1 MLNRLEDSLTNGA
14 DNGGA
19 EVEEG
24 ELLQSTAPGPF
35 EKEGKEVEDVLSI
48 ISQSI
53 YRAGEGNIIIVFG
66 MFLALQI
73 NIDVVPTPFV
83 PHRTA
88 SRN

>member
-35 EKEGKEVEDVLSI
+35 EKEGKEV
-48 ISQSI
+48 I